1 MINPFQKVKNHT
13 NYTDEEILE
22 LLSKAKYRYEYDYL
36 IDRLYLYSTDNT
48 RNTCN
53 KFEYSFLTARQMLNR
68 QKIESGHLDV

>member
-1 MINPFQKVKNHT
+1 MINRFQKVKNHT
-13 NYTDEEILE
+13 NYTDEEILK
-22 LLSKAKYRYEYDYL
+22 LLNKVKYEYEYDYL

-68 QKIESGHLDV
+68 QKIESVHLDV